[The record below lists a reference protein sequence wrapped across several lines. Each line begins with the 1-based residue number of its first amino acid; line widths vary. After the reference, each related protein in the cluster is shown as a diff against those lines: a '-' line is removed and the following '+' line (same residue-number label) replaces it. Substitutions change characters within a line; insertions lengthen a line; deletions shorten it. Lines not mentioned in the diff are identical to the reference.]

1 MKRVHVKNYQ
11 VLINEEKVACGVA
24 INIEHYKKINF
35 TDFNLVYKVLY
46 KDNKIKIQN
55 KEMEIV
61 LHNCD
66 KEFLYYALKTYNLGV
81 ILGKANLI
89 THQLVAELAN

>member
-11 VLINEEKVACGVA
+11 VLINEDKVACGVA
-24 INIEHYKKINF
+24 INIEHYKKINIQDYELKY
-35 TDFNLVYKVLY
+35 TVQYKE
-46 KDNKIKIQN
+46 KRIKIEN
-55 KEMEIV
+55 TELEIV

-66 KEFLYYALKTYNLGV
+66 QQFLYYAIKSSNLGV

-89 THQLVAELAN
+89 THQLVAELK

>member
-1 MKRVHVKNYQ
+1 MKRIHVKNYQ
-11 VLINEEKVACGVA
+11 VLINEEKAACGVA
-24 INIEHYKKINF
+24 INIDHYKKIDIN
-35 TDFNLVYKVLY
+35 DFDLVYKVIY
-46 KDNKIKIQN
+46 NENKIKIKN

-66 KEFLYYALKTYNLGV
+66 KEFLYYAIKTYNLGV

-89 THQLVAELAN
+89 THQLVAEKA